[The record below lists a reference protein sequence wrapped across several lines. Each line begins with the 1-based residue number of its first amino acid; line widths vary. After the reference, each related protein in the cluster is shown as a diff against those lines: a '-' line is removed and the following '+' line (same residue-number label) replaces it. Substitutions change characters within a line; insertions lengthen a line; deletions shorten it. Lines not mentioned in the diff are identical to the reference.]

1 MTTDSTYGQVLT
13 LPRRLPST
21 PPEPGVLAAHAPLT
35 DVFPGAFATAPAS
48 AFVLSLLPRGKGPVL
63 WVQDFLSRR
72 ENGAPYTPS
81 LRGFGLEQPVLLVT
95 VSHPRDVLWT
105 MEEGAACAGLS
116 AVIGEV
122 HGGPEVLDFTA
133 TKRLSLRA
141 EASNVPLYLIRSGD
155 PGGLSAARMRWRI
168 SSLPSQA
175 HPYDAQAPG
184 AARWDLELFRARGH
198 APGRWVAAHDPDKGQ
213 SPRAADRLRLV
224 PYVDDGAVAPGD
236 RPIPQRSG
244 G

>member
-13 LPRRLPST
+13 LPRRRPST
-21 PPEPGVLAAHAPLT
+21 LPEPGVLAAHAPLT

-141 EASNVPLYLIRSGD
+141 ETSNVPLYLIRSGD

-224 PYVDDGAVAPGD
+224 PRADDGAVAPGD

>member
-198 APGRWVAAHDPDKGQ
+198 APGRWVAAHDPDKSQ

>member
-13 LPRRLPST
+13 LPRRRPST
-21 PPEPGVLAAHAPLT
+21 PPEPGVLATHAPLT
-35 DVFPGAFATAPAS
+35 DVFPQAFASAS
-48 AFVLSLLPRGKGPVL
+48 ASGFVLSLLPRGKGPVL

-81 LRGFGLEQPVLLVT
+81 LAAFGLEQPVLLVNA
-95 VSHPRDVLWT
+95 SHPRDVLWA

-116 AVIGEV
+116 AVVGEV

-141 EASNVPLYLIRSGD
+141 EASGVPLYLIRSGD

-168 SSLPSQA
+168 ASLPAQA
-175 HPYDAQAPG
+175 HPDDPQAPG

-198 APGRWVAAHDPDKGQ
+198 APGRWVADHEADKRH

-224 PYVDDGAVAPGD
+224 PRSDDGALAPGD
-236 RPIPQRSG
+236 QPIPQRSG

>member
-1 MTTDSTYGQVLT
+1 M
-13 LPRRLPST
+13 
-21 PPEPGVLAAHAPLT
+21 
-35 DVFPGAFATAPAS
+35 
-48 AFVLSLLPRGKGPVL
+48 L

-81 LRGFGLEQPVLLVT
+81 LRGFGLDQPVLLVT

-141 EASNVPLYLIRSGD
+141 EASGVPLYLIRSGD
-155 PGGLSAARMRWRI
+155 PGGLSAARMRWRV
-168 SSLPSQA
+168 SALPSLI
-175 HPYDAQAPG
+175 HPQDAQAPG
-184 AARWDLELFRARGH
+184 APRWDLDLFRARGH
-198 APGRWVAAHDPDKGQ
+198 PPGRWVATYDPDSRK
-213 SPRAADRLRLV
+213 SARAADRLRLV
-224 PYVDDGAVAPGD
+224 PHADDGAVETGD
-236 RPIPQRSG
+236 RPVPQRTEG
-244 G
+244 

>member
-1 MTTDSTYGQVLT
+1 MTTDSSYGQVLT
-13 LPRRLPST
+13 LPRRKPST
-21 PPEPGVLAAHAPLT
+21 PPEPGVLASHAPLT
-35 DVFPGAFATAPAS
+35 DVFPTGFAAPS
-48 AFVLSLLPRGKGPVL
+48 ATGFVLSLLPQSAGPVL

-95 VSHPRDVLWT
+95 VSHPRDVLWA

-141 EASNVPLYLIRSGD
+141 EASGVPLYLIRSGD

-168 SSLPSQA
+168 SALPSQA
-175 HPYDAQAPG
+175 HPQDAQAPG
-184 AARWDLELFRARGH
+184 AARWDLDLFRARGH
-198 APGRWVAAHDPDKGQ
+198 PPGRWVASHDPEKRQ
-213 SPRAADRLRLV
+213 SSRAADRLRLV
-224 PYVDDGAVAPGD
+224 PYADDGAVAPGD
-236 RPIPQRSG
+236 RPIPQRAG
-244 G
+244 E

>member
-1 MTTDSTYGQVLT
+1 MTTDSSYGQVLT
-13 LPRRLPST
+13 LPRRTPST
-21 PPEPGVLAAHAPLT
+21 PPEPGVLTTHAPLT
-35 DVFPGAFATAPAS
+35 DVFPTGFAAPS
-48 AFVLSLLPRGKGPVL
+48 ATGFVLSLLPQSAEPVL

-141 EASNVPLYLIRSGD
+141 EASGVPLYLIRSGD
-155 PGGLSAARMRWRI
+155 PGGLSAARMRWRV
-168 SSLPSQA
+168 SALPSQA
-175 HPYDAQAPG
+175 HPQDAQAPG
-184 AARWDLELFRARGH
+184 AARWDIDLFRSRGH
-198 APGRWVAAHDPDKGQ
+198 PPGRWVASHDPEKRQ

-224 PYVDDGAVAPGD
+224 PYADDGALAPGD
-236 RPIPQRSG
+236 RPIPQRAG
-244 G
+244 K

>member
-13 LPRRLPST
+13 LPRRRPST
-21 PPEPGVLAAHAPLT
+21 PPEPGVLATHAPLT
-35 DVFPGAFATAPAS
+35 DVFPQAFASAS
-48 AFVLSLLPRGKGPVL
+48 ASGFVLSLLPRGKGPVL

-81 LRGFGLEQPVLLVT
+81 LATFGLEQPVLLVSA
-95 VSHPRDVLWT
+95 SHPRDVLWT

-116 AVIGEV
+116 AVVGEV

-141 EASNVPLYLIRSGD
+141 EASGVPLYLIRSGD

-168 SSLPSQA
+168 ASLPAQA
-175 HPYDAQAPG
+175 HPDDPQAPG

-198 APGRWVAAHDPDKGQ
+198 APGRWVAAHEPDKRH

-224 PYVDDGAVAPGD
+224 PRSDDGALAPD
-236 RPIPQRSG
+236 DLSVPQRSRR
-244 G
+244 

>member
-168 SSLPSQA
+168 SSLPSPA
-175 HPYDAQAPG
+175 HPYEAQAPG

>member
-13 LPRRLPST
+13 LPRRRPST

-224 PYVDDGAVAPGD
+224 PYADYGAVAPGD

>member
-1 MTTDSTYGQVLT
+1 MGSEMCIRDSV
-13 LPRRLPST
+13 
-21 PPEPGVLAAHAPLT
+21 
-35 DVFPGAFATAPAS
+35 
-48 AFVLSLLPRGKGPVL
+48 
-63 WVQDFLSRR
+63 
-72 ENGAPYTPS
+72 N
-81 LRGFGLEQPVLLVT
+81 
-95 VSHPRDVLWT
+95 HPRDVLWT

-198 APGRWVAAHDPDKGQ
+198 APGRWVAAHDPDKSQ

-224 PYVDDGAVAPGD
+224 PYADDGAVAPGD

>member
-13 LPRRLPST
+13 LPRRRPST
-21 PPEPGVLAAHAPLT
+21 PPEPGVLATHAPLT
-35 DVFPGAFATAPAS
+35 DVFPQAFASAS
-48 AFVLSLLPRGKGPVL
+48 ASGFVLSLLPRGKGPVL

-81 LRGFGLEQPVLLVT
+81 LAAFGLEQPVLLVNA
-95 VSHPRDVLWT
+95 SHPRDVLWT

-116 AVIGEV
+116 AVVGEV

-141 EASNVPLYLIRSGD
+141 EASGVPLYLIRSGD
-155 PGGLSAARMRWRI
+155 PGGLSTARMRWRI
-168 SSLPSQA
+168 ASLPAQA
-175 HPYDAQAPG
+175 HPDDPQAPG

-198 APGRWVAAHDPDKGQ
+198 APGRWVADHEPDKRH

-224 PYVDDGAVAPGD
+224 PRPDDGALAPGD
-236 RPIPQRSG
+236 QPIPQRSG

>member
-13 LPRRLPST
+13 LPRRRPST
-21 PPEPGVLAAHAPLT
+21 SPEPGVLATHAPLT
-35 DVFPGAFATAPAS
+35 DVFPQAFASAS
-48 AFVLSLLPRGKGPVL
+48 ASGFVLSLLPRGKGPVL

-81 LRGFGLEQPVLLVT
+81 LAAFGLEQPVLLVT
-95 VSHPRDVLWT
+95 ASHPRDVLWA

-116 AVIGEV
+116 AVVGEV

-141 EASNVPLYLIRSGD
+141 EASGVPLYLIRSGD

-168 SSLPSQA
+168 ASLPAQA
-175 HPYDAQAPG
+175 HPDDPQAPG

-198 APGRWVAAHDPDKGQ
+198 APGRWVADHEPDKRH

-224 PYVDDGAVAPGD
+224 PRSDDGTLAPGD
-236 RPIPQRSG
+236 QPIPQRSG

>member
-1 MTTDSTYGQVLT
+1 MTTDSSYGQVLT
-13 LPRRLPST
+13 LPRRKPST
-21 PPEPGVLAAHAPLT
+21 PPEPGVLATHAPLT
-35 DVFPGAFATAPAS
+35 DVFPTGFAAPS
-48 AFVLSLLPRGKGPVL
+48 ATGFVLSLLPQSAGPVL

-141 EASNVPLYLIRSGD
+141 EASGVPLYLIRSGD

-168 SSLPSQA
+168 SALPSQA
-175 HPYDAQAPG
+175 HPQDAQAPG
-184 AARWDLELFRARGH
+184 AARWDLDLFRARGH
-198 APGRWVAAHDPDKGQ
+198 PPGRWVASHDPEKRQ
-213 SPRAADRLRLV
+213 SPRPADRLRLV
-224 PYVDDGAVAPGD
+224 PYADDGAVAPGD
-236 RPIPQRSG
+236 RSIPQRTG

>member
-81 LRGFGLEQPVLLVT
+81 LRDFGLEQPVLLVT

-224 PYVDDGAVAPGD
+224 PRADDGAVAPGD

>member
-13 LPRRLPST
+13 LPRRRPST
-21 PPEPGVLAAHAPLT
+21 PPEPGVLATHVPLT
-35 DVFPGAFATAPAS
+35 DVFPQAFASAS
-48 AFVLSLLPRGKGPVL
+48 ASGFVLSLLPRGKGPVL

-81 LRGFGLEQPVLLVT
+81 LAAFGLEQPVLLVT
-95 VSHPRDVLWT
+95 ASHPRDVLWA

-116 AVIGEV
+116 AVVGEV
-122 HGGPEVLDFTA
+122 HGGPEVLNFTA

-141 EASNVPLYLIRSGD
+141 EASGVPLYLIRSGD

-168 SSLPSQA
+168 ASLPAQA
-175 HPYDAQAPG
+175 HPDDPQAPG

-198 APGRWVAAHDPDKGQ
+198 APGRWVADHEPDKRH

-224 PYVDDGAVAPGD
+224 PRSDDGALAPGD
-236 RPIPQRSG
+236 QPIPQRSG

>member
-13 LPRRLPST
+13 LPRRRPST

-35 DVFPGAFATAPAS
+35 DVFPQAFASAPATG
-48 AFVLSLLPRGKGPVL
+48 FVLSLLPRGKGPVL

-81 LRGFGLEQPVLLVT
+81 LAAFGLEQPVLLVT
-95 VSHPRDVLWT
+95 ASHPRDVLWA

-116 AVIGEV
+116 AVVGEV

-141 EASNVPLYLIRSGD
+141 EASGVPLYLIRSGD

-168 SSLPSQA
+168 ASLPAQA
-175 HPYDAQAPG
+175 HPDDPQAPG

-198 APGRWVAAHDPDKGQ
+198 APGRWVAAHEPDKRH

-224 PYVDDGAVAPGD
+224 PRPDDGALAPGD
-236 RPIPQRSG
+236 QPIPQRSG

>member
-13 LPRRLPST
+13 LPRRRPST
-21 PPEPGVLAAHAPLT
+21 PPEPGVLATHAPLT
-35 DVFPGAFATAPAS
+35 DVFPGAFASAS
-48 AFVLSLLPRGKGPVL
+48 ASGFVLSLLPRGKGPVL

-81 LRGFGLEQPVLLVT
+81 LAAFGLEQPVLLVT
-95 VSHPRDVLWT
+95 ASHPRDVLWA

-116 AVIGEV
+116 AVVGEV
-122 HGGPEVLDFTA
+122 HGGPEVLDFTV

-141 EASNVPLYLIRSGD
+141 EASGVPLYLIRSGD

-168 SSLPSQA
+168 ASLPAQA
-175 HPYDAQAPG
+175 HPDDPQAPG

-198 APGRWVAAHDPDKGQ
+198 APGRWVADYEPDKRH

-224 PYVDDGAVAPGD
+224 PRSDDGALAPGD
-236 RPIPQRSG
+236 QPIPQRSG